1 MNVLDTGVNGRGHA
15 ILHTVASEGP
25 LESLRLLV
33 DLCEFA
39 VSPPSTMFSSA
50 TSWAVAAVNVVKRKT
65 TDLLG
70 LSGEHTWIS
79 RGRDSCKA
87 VAEAR
92 DQYALPRPPPR
103 NNSSPLLSGV

>member
-1 MNVLDTGVNGRGHA
+1 MNVLDAGVNGQGHS

-33 DLCEFA
+33 GLCEFA

-50 TSWAVAAVNVVKRKT
+50 TSWAVAAANIVNRKMT
-65 TDLLG
+65 HLLG
-70 LSGEHTWIS
+70 FPGEHTWIS
-79 RGRDSCKA
+79 RARESCKA

-92 DQYALPRPPPR
+92 DQYALPRPLPHTL
-103 NNSSPLLSGV
+103 NL